1 MFGLSSED
9 IIGLFLVVIGI
20 VVGISAAAGWMPSRY
35 RIFAVA
41 TAFGLVIVGFAMPA
55 LITTPQQIV
64 SAPSTSVAVSSLT
77 ATSTG
82 TTVTSALEVQVAAVL
97 NVTGTSPSFTKGTP
111 ASGQITF
118 HFILQ
123 RTDTLNQA
131 AVFTISLTQ
140 PEITNAT
147 TSGSDSYLITTPTS
161 NNTPQ
166 ITIQTPGGI
175 TQHGATAL
183 VSISAAGTAL
193 VNVTADLS
201 AQALANMKEYNTENF
216 QLSIEN
222 GPTIIVAVVL
232 AGYT

>member
-1 MFGLSSED
+1 MFGLSSYD
-9 IIGLFLVVIGI
+9 VVGLFLVVIGI
-20 VVGISAAAGWMPSRY
+20 VIGISAAAGWMPSRY

-41 TAFGLVIVGFAMPA
+41 TAFGLVIVGFAVPA
-55 LITTPQQIV
+55 MVSPSTQQIV
-64 SAPSTSVAVSSLT
+64 SPSPTVAVSSLT
-77 ATSTG
+77 ATSAG
-82 TTVTSALEVQVAAVL
+82 TTVTSSLEIQVAAVL
-97 NVTGTSPSFTKGTP
+97 NVTGSSPSFTKGTP
-111 ASGQITF
+111 ASGAITF

-140 PEITNAT
+140 PEITNTT
-147 TSGSDSYLITTPTS
+147 TSGSDAYLVSTPAS
-161 NNTPQ
+161 NNTPL
-166 ITIQTPGGI
+166 ITYQTPGGI
-175 TQHGATAL
+175 TQHGNTAL

-216 QLSIEN
+216 QLSIDN